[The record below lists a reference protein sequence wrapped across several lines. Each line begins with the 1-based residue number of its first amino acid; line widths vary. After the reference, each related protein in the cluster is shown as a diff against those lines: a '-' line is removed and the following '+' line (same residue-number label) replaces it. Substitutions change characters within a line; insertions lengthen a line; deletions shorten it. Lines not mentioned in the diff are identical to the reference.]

1 MFEIPKISVVMC
13 TYNSEKYLKESIES
27 ILQQSFSSFELII
40 VDDGSTD
47 STIEILKSYQQDPR
61 VNLFAFEENRG
72 VIAARNYAISKSR
85 GYYIAIMDHDDIANV
100 DRLQVQ
106 YDYVISNNL
115 DVCASFYV
123 QMFNQTSEIRLSKQY
138 VDDANLRALMTIYS
152 PIADPTAIVKRDILG
167 NQPYLNEDLYVQDYG
182 LWSRLS
188 IDGRKFGCCPE
199 NLLIYRVHSNQFSI
213 LNRELAGVAFK
224 KIQQLYSKKLL
235 NIDWVP
241 HSMKFLD
248 RVTDA
253 FFYIKKLNQTIKNI
267 SFGVNYQIYS
277 RFQYRGNGILT
288 PFIRLERLIVASIA
302 TVIGR
307 MH

>member
-1 MFEIPKISVVMC
+1 MFDIPKISVVMC
-13 TYNSEKYLKESIES
+13 TYNSEKFLKESIES
-27 ILQQSFSSFELII
+27 ILNQSFSSFELII

-47 STIEILKSYQQDPR
+47 STIKILKSYQHDPR
-61 VNLFAFEENRG
+61 VNLFSFGGNRG
-72 VIAARNYAISKSR
+72 IIDARNYAISKSR
-85 GYYIAIMDHDDIANV
+85 GDYIAIMDHDDIANV
-100 DRLQVQ
+100 NRLQVQ
-106 YDYVISNNL
+106 YDYVILNDL

-123 QMFNQTSEIRLSKQY
+123 QMFDQTSEIRLSKQY

-152 PIADPTAIVKRDILG
+152 PIADPTTIIKRDILG

-188 IDGRKFGCCPE
+188 LDGKRFGCCPE
-199 NLLIYRVHSNQFSI
+199 NLLIYRVHPNQFSL
-213 LNRELAGVAFK
+213 LNREFAGAAFGRL
-224 KIQQLYSKKLL
+224 QQLYSKKLL
-235 NIDWVP
+235 NIDWAP

-277 RFQYRGNGILT
+277 RFQYRGNGIFT
-288 PFIRLERLIVASIA
+288 PFIRLERFMFALIA